1 MSIGVMKDSKAK
13 LGHTTKVLRGN
24 TVISIVEKVPGKRDD
39 THEKEQVCLYMSVGV
54 ITLSS
59 VEDLSSR

>member
-39 THEKEQVCLYMSVGV
+39 THEKEQVCF
-54 ITLSS
+54 
-59 VEDLSSR
+59 